1 MEFQNSELYKNQWRQ
16 FLNITNFKI
25 ICVMQNNDNIIITFL
40 QLFFKYNDS
49 IDFKKNLIEF

>member
-1 MEFQNSELYKNQWRQ
+1 
-16 FLNITNFKI
+16 
-25 ICVMQNNDNIIITFL
+25 MQNNDNIIITFL